1 MRVGISGIDWVD
13 GNREKCQKH
22 GILQAEIEAL
32 FRTPDLSVSDDREHS
47 QKEPRFLAFGRSKT
61 GRSMIVAFTLR
72 EKDGGTYIRPISA
85 RYMHEKEAKK
95 YEKENTEF

>member
-1 MRVGISGIDWVD
+1 MSVGISGIDWDD

-47 QKEPRFLAFGRSKT
+47 QKKPRFLAFGRSKT